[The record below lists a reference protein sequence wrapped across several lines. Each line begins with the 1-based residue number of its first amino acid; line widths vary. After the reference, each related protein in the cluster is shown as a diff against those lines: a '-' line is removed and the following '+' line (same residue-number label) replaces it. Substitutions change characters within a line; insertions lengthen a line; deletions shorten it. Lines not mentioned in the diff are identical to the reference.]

1 MKLNNK
7 NKNKSNSNNNMK
19 ENSKNNSDNTQK
31 ENSLMYGI
39 KTNKCPP
46 QVKDLIAFEEETIE
60 LVHKIRFCKVK
71 RNFQRK
77 LRKDLK
83 TIKL

>member
-1 MKLNNK
+1 MELNNK
-7 NKNKSNSNNNMK
+7 NKKKSNSNNNMK

>member
-1 MKLNNK
+1 MELNNK
-7 NKNKSNSNNNMK
+7 NKKKSNSNNNMK
-19 ENSKNNSDNTQK
+19 EDSKNNSDNTQK

-83 TIKL
+83 AIKL